1 MPHSPGTTSTTPT
14 VGEAVADIARIG
26 GFFDVTAHPGHADSA
41 PGEGPWR
48 RLPELWGPD
57 VLDARIERTRR
68 LFAERMDV
76 TAEEIEPRVAASVLY
91 QGMAARL
98 VSPAMA
104 AAVVHGVVPEP
115 GALRWR
121 TISTGPLPL
130 LLFED
135 RAVPAPRLRDHG
147 PDSTAWAAETV
158 QRVIVQGLL
167 EPAAAAFR
175 AQAKLSPKVLTGNLA
190 SSVAGAARRIA
201 EVRPEHGDDAHALA
215 RALIAAPPLEGSG
228 TFGAPRTVTGARG
241 GNHREVQFVRNSCC
255 LYYRL
260 PGGGKCADCVLL
272 REPDGAD
279 A

>member
-1 MPHSPGTTSTTPT
+1 MPRSRGTTPT
-14 VGEAVADIARIG
+14 AREAVADIARIG
-26 GFFDVTAHPGHADSA
+26 GFFDVTSHPDLADSA

-48 RLPELWGPD
+48 PLAEVWGPD
-57 VLDARIERTRR
+57 VLGSRIERTRR
-68 LFAERMDV
+68 LFAERMDI
-76 TAEEIEPRVAASVLY
+76 TPEEVEPRVAASVLY

-130 LLFED
+130 LLAED
-135 RAVPAPRLRDHG
+135 RAVPAPRPREHG
-147 PDSTAWAAETV
+147 PAAAAEV
-158 QRVIVQGLL
+158 VERVVVQGLL

-175 AQAKLSPKVLTGNLA
+175 ARVKVSPKVLTGNLA

-201 EVRPEHGDDAHALA
+201 EVRPEHGADAHALA
-215 RALIAAPPLEGSG
+215 GALVAAPSLEGSG
-228 TFGAPRTVTGARG
+228 TFGPPRTVTGARG
-241 GNHREVQFVRNSCC
+241 GSHREIQFVRNSCC

-260 PGGGKCADCVLL
+260 PGGGMCADCVLL
-272 REPDGAD
+272 RGVD